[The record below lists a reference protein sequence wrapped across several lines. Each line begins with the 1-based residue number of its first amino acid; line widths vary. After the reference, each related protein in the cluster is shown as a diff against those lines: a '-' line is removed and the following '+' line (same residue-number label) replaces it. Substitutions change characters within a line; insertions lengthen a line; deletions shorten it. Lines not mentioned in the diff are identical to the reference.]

1 MEGKQVN
8 TGLRAITKQVE
19 IGSNEKGTRANSQT
33 RLQLFFH
40 KNEDQF
46 SSISEQRD
54 FHKSLFSSTD
64 LNSNAL
70 AALKY
75 ASRYCALD
83 IDDSRDCS
91 IFSSNES
98 GASEPLNILCL
109 VLGEGSFPRT
119 AILAAICQGWVAV
132 AIDENLHPEWR
143 GIRDEI
149 TNSSATAGKYFGFKG
164 SMKDFLVNGQ
174 RIIKANM
181 SDSHYF
187 HHIIMIGIESQNNL
201 RPLHGVGGLFGVA
214 DLRELYDKA
223 PVTVVSLSSEDS
235 TFSDGSSGCQ
245 NMSRPFSSEPKFS
258 FVDTN
263 TSSSFRQFDVWR
275 FPSSGAYSTSSSN
288 QSSCKST
295 LSSGVKSSASMERNL
310 PKKHLG
316 IEGSSIEGSIS
327 ESIMYGRNTKKF
339 SRAAQLQLQQ
349 TLAAEN
355 RYMSRVSVKKIIPIS
370 APGKNKA
377 DDRKSSFLSFLQ
389 PRSQLAPPQSEPPC
403 SSVSKFHE
411 VVNMTTP
418 IITNIKK
425 SPSIPKNAG
434 NPNRCAPKTEHSTIR
449 RENEQD
455 SSHKSTPLSSSL
467 PPRRDTCDKSIS
479 SLDVTYASTIDS
491 DETHSSSG
499 DSLSTHTRSR
509 ASSLTQE
516 FHEGDIV
523 EVRIDNISQ
532 MGVIEMETFKGFY
545 NVKLLSDTPAWNN
558 LRSNVDLYTKYYA
571 SGVLPEVPARHLRP
585 FHCAKPGEVL
595 NVWVKG
601 KEYSFQVQGLED
613 GGTKNP
619 KFDDMKYIVRF
630 SDKNSSGWRQIKHRV
645 AVQKAYQ
652 RHVVFSV

>member
-1 MEGKQVN
+1 MS
-8 TGLRAITKQVE
+8 R
-19 IGSNEKGTRANSQT
+19 
-33 RLQLFFH
+33 
-40 KNEDQF
+40 
-46 SSISEQRD
+46 
-54 FHKSLFSSTD
+54 FSSTD

-83 IDDSRDCS
+83 TDDSRDSS
-91 IFSSNES
+91 ILSSNES
-98 GASEPLNILCL
+98 DASEPLHILCL

-143 GIRDEI
+143 GSRDDI
-149 TNSSATAGKYFGFKG
+149 TNSSATAGIYFGFKG

-174 RIIKANM
+174 RIIQANM
-181 SDSHYF
+181 SETHYF
-187 HHIIMIGIESQNNL
+187 HHIIMIGIESQINS

-214 DLRELYDKA
+214 DLRELYDRA
-223 PVTVVSLSSEDS
+223 PVTVVSLSSGES
-235 TFSDGSSGCQ
+235 TFSDGSSCCQ
-245 NMSRPFSSEPKFS
+245 NMRGPFSSESTFS

-263 TSSSFRQFDVWR
+263 ITSSYRQFDVWR
-275 FPSSGAYSTSSSN
+275 FPSSGAYSTSSSS

-295 LSSGVKSSASMERNL
+295 LSSSAKSSASMERN
-310 PKKHLG
+310 PSKKHLG
-316 IEGSSIEGSIS
+316 IEGSSAEGSTR
-327 ESIMYGRNTKKF
+327 ESLIYGRTPKKF
-339 SRAAQLQLQQ
+339 SRVAQLQLQQ
-349 TLAAEN
+349 ALAAEN
-355 RYMSRVSVKKIIPIS
+355 RYMSRVSVKKIIPITAS
-370 APGKNKA
+370 GIKKA
-377 DDRKSSFLSFLQ
+377 ADGKSSILSFLK
-389 PRSQLAPPQSEPPC
+389 PRSQPSPPQSEPPS
-403 SSVSKFHE
+403 SSVSKSHD

-425 SPSIPKNAG
+425 SPSIRKNAG
-434 NPNRCAPKTEHSTIR
+434 NPNRCAQKTEHSTIR
-449 RENEQD
+449 RENESD
-455 SSHKSTPLSSSL
+455 NSHKSTPLSSSMQQ
-467 PPRRDTCDKSIS
+467 RSDTSEKSIS
-479 SLDVTYASTIDS
+479 TLDVTYASTFDS
-491 DETHSSSG
+491 DETHSSSE
-499 DSLSTHTRSR
+499 DSLTTHSRSR

-532 MGVIEMETFKGFY
+532 MGVIETETFKGFY

-571 SGVLPEVPARHLRP
+571 NGVLPEVSARHLHP

-613 GGTKNP
+613 GGQKNP
-619 KFDDMKYIVRF
+619 KFGDMKYIVRF
-630 SDKNSSGWRQIKHRV
+630 SDKNGSGWRQIKHRV